1 MINIAVVDD
10 EIIFVDELI
19 CKITES
25 CEKLNI
31 KFTIDKFSN
40 GFDLLENYKK
50 YHLIFLDIEMPA
62 IDGITTAKKINELKH
77 EAEIPFIVFITSHDN
92 LVFDA
97 LKSFPYSFIRKNV
110 INDESEVFNCISKIS
125 NKIEKSLKTIII
137 RADRQDVVL
146 KISDIIYIAKIKNY
160 SYIHTAAK
168 TYAVKSPLSEY
179 EDFLSHHGFIRC
191 HEGYIVNLDCISKI
205 SDKSILLTNHEALP
219 LSRHKA
225 KTVRETFL
233 KRVSLDE

>member
-40 GFDLLENYKK
+40 GYDLLENYKK

-62 IDGITTAKKINELKH
+62 IDGITTAKKINELKN

-97 LKSFPYSFIRKNV
+97 LKSFPYSFIRKSDYSEDILECLARVYKNV
-110 INDESEVFNCISKIS
+110 NSSRPIVTIRSDRKDITINVDDILYLEKQKNYVIYHT
-125 NKIEKSLKTIII
+125 NKNQYKVRSDIKKEFEKLAIYGFVRPHIGYI
-137 RADRQDVVL
+137 VNNNA
-146 KISDIIYIAKIKNY
+146 IIYIASDHLLLVNNIEVPMNKKYRNEIKQIY
-160 SYIHTAAK
+160 FK
-168 TYAVKSPLSEY
+168 WL
-179 EDFLSHHGFIRC
+179 G
-191 HEGYIVNLDCISKI
+191 
-205 SDKSILLTNHEALP
+205 DKDA
-219 LSRHKA
+219 
-225 KTVRETFL
+225 
-233 KRVSLDE
+233 